1 MDEKQIQEKLAG
13 MKKTRKTLGKIT
25 LCVSLL
31 AIALLVAYN
40 FLGVV
45 FCKTEFAQVICNVH
59 FEQGYAF
66 PGWQVVFWGMGN
78 QYIMGGQLFDPN
90 PLAIVA
96 MLGTIIVLI
105 VCTALKKGKNKAKAI
120 REFISAGCL
129 CFSALVLG
137 FFIAPVSLMTA
148 TDNLSQ
154 FRSNVLNVP
163 GTTYNTTAVAIL
175 VGAVL
180 LIFAAVKCYYG
191 MFLLKQKKFA
201 AQYAPKK
208 KPQDKP

>member
-1 MDEKQIQEKLAG
+1 MTEQQIQEKLAG
-13 MKKTRKTLGKIT
+13 MKKTRKTLGKVT
-25 LCVSLL
+25 LCVSIL
-31 AIALLVAYN
+31 AIILLVAYN
-40 FLGVV
+40 FIGVV

-90 PLAIVA
+90 PLAIAA
-96 MLGTIIVLI
+96 MIGTILVLI

-120 REFISAGCL
+120 REFISAACL

-163 GTTYNTTAVAIL
+163 GTIYNATAAAII
-175 VGAVL
+175 VGVVL
-180 LIFAAVKCYYG
+180 LLFAAVKVYNAL
-191 MFLLKQKKFA
+191 FLLKQKKFA

-208 KPQDKP
+208 TKGDK

>member
-1 MDEKQIQEKLAG
+1 MTEQQIQEKLAG
-13 MKKTRKTLGKIT
+13 MKKTRKTLSKVT
-25 LCVSLL
+25 LCVSIL
-31 AIALLVAYN
+31 AIILLVAYN
-40 FLGVV
+40 FIGVV

-90 PLAIVA
+90 PLAIAA
-96 MLGTIIVLI
+96 MIGTILVLI

-120 REFISAGCL
+120 REFISAACL

-163 GTTYNTTAVAIL
+163 GTIYNATAAAII
-175 VGAVL
+175 VGVVL
-180 LIFAAVKCYYG
+180 LLFAAVKVYNAL
-191 MFLLKQKKFA
+191 FLLKQKKFA

-208 KPQDKP
+208 TKGDK

>member
-1 MDEKQIQEKLAG
+1 MTEQQIQEKLAG
-13 MKKTRKTLGKIT
+13 MKKTRKTLGKVT
-25 LCVSLL
+25 LCVSIL
-31 AIALLVAYN
+31 AIILLVAYN
-40 FLGVV
+40 FIGVV

-59 FEQGYAF
+59 FEQGYSF

-90 PLAIVA
+90 PLAIAA
-96 MLGTIIVLI
+96 MIGTILVLI

-120 REFISAGCL
+120 REFISAACL

-163 GTTYNTTAVAIL
+163 GTIYNTTAAAII
-175 VGAVL
+175 VGVVL
-180 LIFAAVKCYYG
+180 ILFAAVKVYNAL
-191 MFLLKQKKFA
+191 FLLKQKKFA
-201 AQYAPKK
+201 AQYAPKNTK
-208 KPQDKP
+208 GDK

>member
-1 MDEKQIQEKLAG
+1 MTEQQIQEKLAG
-13 MKKTRKTLGKIT
+13 MKKTRKTLSKVT
-25 LCVSLL
+25 LCVSIL
-31 AIALLVAYN
+31 AILLLVAYN
-40 FLGVV
+40 FIGVV
-45 FCKTEFAQVICNVH
+45 FCKTEFSQVICNVH

-90 PLAIVA
+90 PLAIAA
-96 MLGTIIVLI
+96 MIGTILVLI

-120 REFISAGCL
+120 REFISAACL

-163 GTTYNTTAVAIL
+163 GTIYNTTAAAII
-175 VGAVL
+175 VGVVL
-180 LIFAAVKCYYG
+180 ILFAAVKVYNAL
-191 MFLLKQKKFA
+191 FLLKQKKFA

-208 KPQDKP
+208 TKGDK

>member
-1 MDEKQIQEKLAG
+1 MTEQQIQEKLAG
-13 MKKTRKTLGKIT
+13 MKKTRKTLGKVT
-25 LCVSLL
+25 LCVSIL
-31 AIALLVAYN
+31 AIILLVAYN

-59 FEQGYAF
+59 FEQGYSF

-90 PLAIVA
+90 PLAIAA
-96 MLGTIIVLI
+96 MIGTIIVLI
-105 VCTALKKGKNKAKAI
+105 VCAAIKKGKNKAKAI
-120 REFISAGCL
+120 REFISAACL

-163 GTTYNTTAVAIL
+163 GTVYNATPIAI
-175 VGAVL
+175 VIGVVL
-180 LIFAAVKCYYG
+180 LVFAAVKVYNAL
-191 MFLLKQKKFA
+191 FLLKQKKFA

-208 KPQDKP
+208 SKGDK